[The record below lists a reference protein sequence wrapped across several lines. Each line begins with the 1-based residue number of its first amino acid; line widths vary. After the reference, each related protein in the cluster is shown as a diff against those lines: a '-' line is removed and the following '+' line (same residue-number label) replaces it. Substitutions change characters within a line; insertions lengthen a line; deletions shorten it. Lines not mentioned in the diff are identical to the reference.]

1 MTTYALIIGFL
12 MGLVV
17 GATITGIVALWLAT
31 KDDE

>member
-1 MTTYALIIGFL
+1 MTTDALIVGFL

-31 KDDE
+31 KYDK